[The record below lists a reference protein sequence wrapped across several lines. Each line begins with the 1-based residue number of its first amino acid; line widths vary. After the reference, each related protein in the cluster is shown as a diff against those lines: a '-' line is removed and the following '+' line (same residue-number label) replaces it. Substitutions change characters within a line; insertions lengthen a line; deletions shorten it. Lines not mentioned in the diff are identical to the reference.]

1 MSHLDL
7 SQESPRLGSITTP
20 KNSDDESEDTT
31 TTLLEGCDLD
41 SFYKKENEKEN
52 KSENYE
58 KKKQN
63 HDPNIDLVSKAITQG
78 DIPFLSENKDM
89 IKALFEK
96 NESNSSQCWCGCPES
111 YSLFTKLTN
120 PPAHSHFS
128 SNDKSLEELQVL
140 YFRSINYLV
149 DNALIDPDRI
159 FSYND
164 RVNELK
170 RECILS
176 ELISNYAG
184 WAYQRKMILYYM
196 KKMSREVLRDFR
208 NQNNCTMLQV
218 FLMCHCY
225 DDDDEIDV
233 PISSE
238 MSEYT
243 QFCIEVRDYLV
254 SCGIDLMNV
263 GQIYNATQ
271 NPENDYPPFSTLFN
285 AIDVLSPYLVKLC
298 LSSNDKNQA
307 NMITTNEP
315 DDCLENMAMHM
326 LFRRRYTH
334 NPKIIDDI
342 AQILSMLIKAGLDL
356 NYLTADKRNISDY
369 CKQNGF
375 SNTSVGELLV
385 KEGAPAPTGNLY
397 AGEGLQR
404 SKRYKEYKKKMSGR
418 ETGDDY
424 VDIYEN
430 HEVVKLLYEY
440 RYVKDQSQLAILYER
455 FKELSADDLFLNE
468 KKKTASCD
476 LYNHYVNCYGW
487 EYTPIGKHV
496 DYLSKLMKD
505 SR

>member
-7 SQESPRLGSITTP
+7 SQES
-20 KNSDDESEDTT
+20 SDDSSEDT

-41 SFYKKENEKEN
+41 SFYKKE
-52 KSENYE
+52 SENYE

-63 HDPNIDLVSKAITQG
+63 HDPNIDLVSKAITMG

-89 IKALFEK
+89 VKALFEK
-96 NESNSSQCWCGCPES
+96 NESNSSQCWCGCPDS
-111 YSLFTKLTN
+111 YSLFTKLTH
-120 PPAHSHFS
+120 PPAHDYFKNDS
-128 SNDKSLEELQVL
+128 DKSLEELQVL

-159 FSYND
+159 FSFTD
-164 RVNELK
+164 RGSQK

-176 ELISNYAG
+176 ELISSYAG
-184 WAYQRKMILYYM
+184 WAFQRKIILYYM

-208 NQNNCTMLQV
+208 NQNNCTMLQI

-238 MSEYT
+238 MSEYI

-263 GQIYNATQ
+263 GQIYNT
-271 NPENDYPPFSTLFN
+271 DYPPFSTLSN
-285 AIDVLSPYLVKLC
+285 AINVLSPYLVKLC

-307 NMITTNEP
+307 NMITTDEP

-342 AQILSMLIKAGLDL
+342 TKILSMLIKVGLDL
-356 NYLTADKRNISDY
+356 NYLTTDKRNISDY

-375 SNTSVGELLV
+375 SNTSVCELLV

-397 AGEGLQR
+397 AGEGLER
-404 SKRYKEYKKKMSGR
+404 SKRYKEYKKKMSEG

-430 HEVVKLLYEY
+430 HEVVQLLYEY
-440 RYVKDQSQLAILYER
+440 RYVKDQSQLTILYER
-455 FKELSADDLFLNE
+455 FKELSADDLFFNE

-496 DYLSKLMKD
+496 DYLSKLIKD